1 MRIILATLLI
11 IVLSVAAGGWYL
23 HTGAA
28 SAMEFKTAKVTRG
41 DLVTTIA
48 ATGTL
53 EPEEVVDVGAQVSG
67 LILAFGKDVNG
78 NLIDYRSP
86 VKKDMLLAQID
97 DTVYKTDLAT
107 ATAQIDQAKANVQK
121 GDADLATAQA
131 KLSQAENNWNRAKD
145 MGPSDALSKND
156 YDMYKADYETAKATV
171 AVAQAE
177 IAQSTTQIAQ
187 AQAARDKAQRNLDFC
202 TIRSPVDGEIIDRR
216 VNVGQTVVSSLSTS
230 SMFLIAKDLKR
241 MQIWAAVN
249 EADIG
254 RIQPGTPVTFT
265 CDAFPDRAFHGEVG
279 KVRLNATM
287 AQNVVMY
294 TVEVNTDNS
303 KGTLLPYLTANVKF
317 EVQRDPDVLLVPNA
331 ALRWY
336 PTSAEQVVP
345 DARATWKPVEAEAS
359 PLMGGRGGGGGGH
372 RNHDAAT
379 SRPREKDRKGT
390 LWTKDGEFVRP
401 VEVKLGATDSINTA
415 VIADNLTEGTEV
427 VTGEVAQSAATG
439 ERNPFLPQMRRR

>member
-1 MRIILATLLI
+1 
-11 IVLSVAAGGWYL
+11 
-23 HTGAA
+23 
-28 SAMEFKTAKVTRG
+28 
-41 DLVTTIA
+41 
-48 ATGTL
+48 
-53 EPEEVVDVGAQVSG
+53 
-67 LILAFGKDVNG
+67 
-78 NLIDYRSP
+78 
-86 VKKDMLLAQID
+86 
-97 DTVYKTDLAT
+97 
-107 ATAQIDQAKANVQK
+107 
-121 GDADLATAQA
+121 
-131 KLSQAENNWNRAKD
+131 
-145 MGPSDALSKND
+145 
-156 YDMYKADYETAKATV
+156 
-171 AVAQAE
+171 
-177 IAQSTTQIAQ
+177 
-187 AQAARDKAQRNLDFC
+187 
-202 TIRSPVDGEIIDRR
+202 
-216 VNVGQTVVSSLSTS
+216 
-230 SMFLIAKDLKR
+230 
-241 MQIWAAVN
+241 
-249 EADIG
+249 
-254 RIQPGTPVTFT
+254 
-265 CDAFPDRAFHGEVG
+265 
-279 KVRLNATM
+279 
-287 AQNVVMY
+287 VMY

>member
-23 HTGAA
+23 HGGSA
-28 SAMEFKTAKVTRG
+28 SAMEFKTAKITRG

-359 PLMGGRGGGGGGH
+359 PLMGGRGGGGGH